1 MIYFNFRIHRKHGK
15 CGGEPCR
22 WVLRLPP
29 PHSRGRGWLNGG
41 RRAGNQRARL
51 GGRISMEDGVFSPEG
66 KASSAPSRSSSVP
79 LLCGVTEEREGV
91 RGRL

>member
-1 MIYFNFRIHRKHGK
+1 MAARKLRFIFNFRIHRKHGK

-29 PHSRGRGWLNGG
+29 PHSRGRGWLNGD

-51 GGRISMEDGVFSPEG
+51 GGRISSVSEDAGIEPRTVIT
-66 KASSAPSRSSSVP
+66 SA
-79 LLCGVTEEREGV
+79 LK
-91 RGRL
+91 